1 MAFTLAFLE
10 AGSVF
15 AAVCLLILARAQP
28 SLLDG
33 LGIPAVVGPALA
45 VSVCCLVSFYYNDL
59 YELRALRDARSTALR
74 LLQSLGVAFLVV
86 GVAYSLLPG
95 VELNRPLLVSVF
107 LLVLGLVVPL
117 RAVSYGL
124 MSHRP
129 PVQRVLILGTGGLA
143 RKIAAEIHDSPGLP
157 YAVVGFL
164 AEGDGP
170 VLPTLA
176 SSASPP
182 LVRDLAD
189 VDGLISEVRPD
200 RLVVALSERRG
211 RMPVWR
217 LLSSCA
223 SGLQVEDG
231 IEFYERLTRKLA
243 IESLSPSV
251 LIFGHVLQKSRWQLA
266 ARRAFSVTVAALGLL
281 LTAPVMALVAVL
293 VKLDSPG
300 PVFFVQER
308 VGLRG
313 RIFRLIK
320 FRTMQGPPPT
330 SQDVWRRDDDARLT
344 RIGRWLRDLH
354 LDELPQFINVL
365 KGDMDM
371 VGPRPEMA
379 GNVRA
384 MTEHVPYF
392 GLRHTVR
399 PGVTGWAQLRQGYSV
414 SLDEV
419 TEKMRYDLYYI
430 KHMSLWFDLRILIAT
445 TRVFF
450 FGWKAA

>member
-15 AAVCLLILARAQP
+15 AAACLLMLARTHP
-28 SLLDG
+28 SLIDD
-33 LGIPAVVGPALA
+33 LGIPAVVAPALA

-59 YELRALRDARSTALR
+59 YELRAWRDIRGMAPR
-74 LLQSLGVAFLVV
+74 LVQSLGVTFLLV
-86 GVAYSLLPG
+86 GGAYALLPG
-95 VELNRPLLVSVF
+95 VEVSPPLMIGLF
-107 LLVLGLVVPL
+107 LLVIGLVVPL

-124 MSHRP
+124 IARRAAP
-129 PVQRVLILGTGGLA
+129 ERVLILGTGPLA
-143 RKIAAEIHDSPGLP
+143 RKIAEEIQVSPAP
-157 YAVVGFL
+157 YAVVGMVDDMS
-164 AEGDGP
+164 GPDGTTSYGG
-170 VLPTLA
+170 V
-176 SSASPP
+176 SPA
-182 LVRDLAD
+182 LVRPFTEVETL
-189 VDGLISEVRPD
+189 VSELSPD

-211 RMPVWR
+211 RLPVWG

-223 SGLQVEDG
+223 SGLRVEDG

-243 IESLSPSV
+243 IESLSPSF
-251 LIFGHVLQKSRWQLA
+251 LIFHRVLQKSALQLA
-266 ARRAFSVTVAALGLL
+266 VRRVLSLVAATLGLL
-281 LTAPVMALVAVL
+281 LAAPVMAVVAVL

-320 FRTMQGPPPT
+320 FRTMQGPPPEGH
-330 SQDVWRRDDDARLT
+330 SVWLRDDCPRLT
-344 RIGRWLRDLH
+344 RLGRRLRDLH

-365 KGDMDM
+365 RGDMDL

-379 GNVRA
+379 CNVQT
-384 MTEHVPYF
+384 MTEQIPYY

-399 PGVTGWAQLRQGYSV
+399 PGVTGWAQIKQGYSV
-414 SLDEV
+414 SQAEV

-430 KHMSLWFDLRILIAT
+430 KHMSLWLDLRIILAT
-445 TRVFF
+445 ARIVLV
-450 FGWKAA
+450 GRKVA